1 MSNNNLK
8 RTEIL
13 LVFLNE
19 SDACDQFSD
28 TNTKHRI
35 QNNGE
40 ILESLQDLALLII
53 VTISTNVTV
62 KIVN

>member
-8 RTEIL
+8 RTKLL
-13 LVFLNE
+13 LVFLNK
-19 SDACDQFSD
+19 SDACDEFSD
-28 TNTKHRI
+28 KNTKQSI

-40 ILESLQDLALLII
+40 IIGSLQDLALLTI
-53 VTISTNVTV
+53 VTISANVTV

>member
-28 TNTKHRI
+28 KNTKQSI

-40 ILESLQDLALLII
+40 IIGSLQDLALLII
-53 VTISTNVTV
+53 GTISTNVTV